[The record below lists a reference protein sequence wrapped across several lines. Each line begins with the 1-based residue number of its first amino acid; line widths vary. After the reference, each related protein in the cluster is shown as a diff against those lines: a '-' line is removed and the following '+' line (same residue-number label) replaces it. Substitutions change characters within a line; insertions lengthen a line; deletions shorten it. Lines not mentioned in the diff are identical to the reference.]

1 LLRFDPMN
9 ISASREQASLRT
21 AERPPQSSAHETDP
35 RMNRVLFLL
44 GLSVLINYIDRS
56 NLSIAAPL
64 LKDEL
69 HITNSQLGILL
80 AAFFWT
86 YGLMQIPAGW
96 LVDRFDVK
104 WVFAAGFFIWSTA
117 TAVTGLLHGFVAL
130 IAIRVVLGVGESV
143 AFPSYSNVLGR
154 YFSEARRGL
163 PNAMVMAALSLG
175 PALGI
180 LVGGTVVGR
189 FGWRPFFLSL
199 GLGSLLW
206 LGPWLAW
213 MPRKP
218 IRPMQSSSPGAG
230 FLAIVQQRS
239 AWGTCLGQFCV
250 NYFLY
255 FLVTWLPTYLKR
267 GRSFSMDDVGK
278 YGGMLFLM
286 SAISAMAWGKLSD
299 SWINAG
305 ATPTLVRKTS
315 MVVGQLGVGAFLVLT
330 AITQGR
336 VFIAML
342 ALTGTF
348 LGISICNG
356 WAITQTLAGPLA
368 AGRWTG
374 VQNFI
379 GNFAGWVAPWLT
391 GLLLDRT
398 GRFYWPFFIT
408 AAVAWMGALFW
419 GLVVGPVEPVNWG
432 EKTMP
437 AIKTPAINAALP

>member
-1 LLRFDPMN
+1 MDN
-9 ISASREQASLRT
+9 AASREEAVLRP
-21 AERPPQSSAHETDP
+21 ADHPLRLPAHETHP
-35 RMNRVLFLL
+35 GMNRVLFLL
-44 GLSVLINYIDRS
+44 AFSVLINYIDRS
-56 NLSIAAPL
+56 NLSIAGPL
-64 LKDEL
+64 LQDEL
-69 HITNSQLGILL
+69 HISNSQLGILF

-104 WVFAAGFFIWSTA
+104 WVFAAGFFLWSTA
-117 TAVTGLLHGFVAL
+117 TAVTGILHGFAAL

-163 PNAMVMAALSLG
+163 PNALVMAALSLG
-175 PALGI
+175 PALGV
-180 LVGGTVVGR
+180 LVGGMVVGR
-189 FGWRPFFLSL
+189 FGWRPFFLAL

-206 LGPWLAW
+206 LVPWLAW
-213 MPRKP
+213 MPRKVA
-218 IRPMQSSSPGAG
+218 RPRPPSARGAG
-230 FLAIVQQRS
+230 FVSILRQRS
-239 AWGTCLGQFCV
+239 AWGTCLGQFCI

-255 FLVTWLPTYLKR
+255 FLVTWLPSYLKH
-267 GRSFSMDDVGK
+267 GHGFSMDDVGK
-278 YGGMLFLM
+278 YGGMLFFM
-286 SAISAMAWGKLSD
+286 SAISATVWGKLSD
-299 SWINAG
+299 RWINAG
-305 ATPTLVRKTS
+305 ATPTLVRKTA
-315 MVVGQLGVGAFLVLT
+315 MVLGQLGVGVFLVLT
-330 AITQGR
+330 AVTEGR

-348 LGISICNG
+348 LGISICSG

-391 GLLLDRT
+391 GFLLDRT

-408 AAVAWMGALFW
+408 AAVAWVGALSW
-419 GLVVGPVEPVNWG
+419 GLIVGPVEPVDWTKNTST
-432 EKTMP
+432 EFE
-437 AIKTPAINAALP
+437 TPAVSAALP